1 MPKHVH
7 QYLVLLFSIVL
18 ISSCITNQPTN
29 RTSFSKQERFKEA
42 MEHEFDKTHDKK
54 LGYIP
59 TDRLLIALNYYKEQS
74 LLKGKTSPAFADIEW
89 KERGPNNIGGRTR
102 AILFLSSTKVLAAGI
117 TGGLWKT
124 NDITASNPFWKQVD
138 TFALSTVNVSCIA
151 QDPNNSSV
159 LYLGT
164 GEAFGSNQVG
174 SGIYKSTDGGVS
186 WDVLTNTKP
195 SVSND
200 FSYVAKILVASD
212 GNVYA
217 ACKSAIYCNAGGLM
231 RSTNSGLNWS
241 RVVGTWGGTNCSDAY
256 DFIGADVEENG
267 DGDLFYSSGTTGIN
281 GHVFIS
287 DKGTHGTSVGNSGN
301 WTDITPS
308 GSWGRIEMGVTKQT
322 SSEVI
327 YIACQGSSSAD
338 VTGLYYSSDNGAN
351 WTSRS
356 VPTICD
362 QGYYSVYTRSQAYY
376 DLVVEIDP
384 SDDATAY
391 FGGIDMLKTTNNAAG
406 FTQITNWSGNWPCSG
421 SAPPNIHAD
430 QHALVFNP
438 YTSNAALSGNDGGLY
453 YSTNMNNS
461 TPTWTD
467 KNEGFNVT
475 QYYAIATHPSN
486 SDYVI
491 GGTQDNG
498 SHKLTSYGTGSGTS
512 ISGGDGGFCH
522 ILQTDATYQLSSYV
536 YNYHYL
542 SSNSGTS
549 FASQSS
555 TDAGTGRFIN
565 PSDLDDANELLFSA
579 GNANILEV
587 RSGVAST
594 SLSRSTYNLG
604 FNNNELTALK
614 VSPNNANVLYVGDD
628 AGNIYKI
635 EDRATTPAKAT
646 WGGNVGAN
654 GYISSI
660 DVWESFSGNDDSIMV
675 TLSSYG
681 VNSVYLTIN
690 GTNSTPTWTDI
701 DDNNTLQDIP
711 VRWGIFSKESHSKI
725 FIGTDVGVL
734 ATNSINGNSTAWTLV
749 NNDQLPYVRVDMMEY
764 DADDNLVIGTHGR
777 GIWETQQPCNLASEL
792 PTATGIY
799 TSAISHNDGSFT
811 CFCTSAGELLL
822 ALDTFGSGA
831 VVPETGVSLQIAGSG
846 NSTISWS
853 NAGGIITNPNGGAI
867 IDRKWNVSPTTQPS
881 DTVKVRYFFTAAE
894 YADIITACGNLSPST
909 TITNPNQLNFYK
921 LIGGSVFA
929 DPHASGASGI
939 ILSHGSKPSTSVWTY
954 SSSGS
959 DHIGDFLV
967 TSFSGGGGGGGA
979 NGGALPVSVMSFD
992 VKRLAEKEALMVWN
1006 TASEFNNKGFEIERS
1021 YNNSK
1026 FETIGWVNASE
1037 NPNQVNEYIFL
1048 DTALNPT
1055 GEFVYYRF
1063 KQLDYDGKFEYSE
1076 IKRLKLSDVFGAVL
1090 VYPNPASSLI
1100 SVRTE
1105 DLIEIRILDL
1115 NGRTLIENKKS
1126 ETTNISSLPNG
1137 AYVIEAKTLR
1147 GTEYRNFIK
1156 N

>member
-1 MPKHVH
+1 
-7 QYLVLLFSIVL
+7 
-18 ISSCITNQPTN
+18 
-29 RTSFSKQERFKEA
+29 
-42 MEHEFDKTHDKK
+42 
-54 LGYIP
+54 
-59 TDRLLIALNYYKEQS
+59 
-74 LLKGKTSPAFADIEW
+74 
-89 KERGPNNIGGRTR
+89 
-102 AILFLSSTKVLAAGI
+102 
-117 TGGLWKT
+117 
-124 NDITASNPFWKQVD
+124 
-138 TFALSTVNVSCIA
+138 
-151 QDPNNSSV
+151 
-159 LYLGT
+159 
-164 GEAFGSNQVG
+164 
-174 SGIYKSTDGGVS
+174 
-186 WDVLTNTKP
+186 
-195 SVSND
+195 
-200 FSYVAKILVASD
+200 
-212 GNVYA
+212 
-217 ACKSAIYCNAGGLM
+217 
-231 RSTNSGLNWS
+231 
-241 RVVGTWGGTNCSDAY
+241 
-256 DFIGADVEENG
+256 
-267 DGDLFYSSGTTGIN
+267 
-281 GHVFIS
+281 
-287 DKGTHGTSVGNSGN
+287 
-301 WTDITPS
+301 
-308 GSWGRIEMGVTKQT
+308 
-322 SSEVI
+322 
-327 YIACQGSSSAD
+327 
-338 VTGLYYSSDNGAN
+338 
-351 WTSRS
+351 
-356 VPTICD
+356 
-362 QGYYSVYTRSQAYY
+362 
-376 DLVVEIDP
+376 LVVEIDP
-384 SDDATAY
+384 LYDSVAY
-391 FGGIDMLKTTNNAAG
+391 FGGIDLLKTEDSAKS
-406 FTQITNWSGNWPCSG
+406 FSQITTWSTYWPSTYGCNCCSG

-467 KNEGFNVT
+467 KNQGFNVT
-475 QYYAIATHPSN
+475 QYYAIATHPSDG
-486 SDYVI
+486 DYI
-491 GGTQDNG
+491 LGGTQDNG
-498 SHKLTSYGTGSGTS
+498 SHKLTSYGTGTGTS
-512 ISGGDGGFCH
+512 VSDGDGGFCH
-522 ILQTDATYQLSSYV
+522 INQNNDKYQLTSYV
-536 YNYHYL
+536 ENNYFF
-542 SSNSGTS
+542 SSDFGSNFNYREHTNTS
-549 FASQSS
+549 
-555 TDAGTGRFIN
+555 TGRFIN
-565 PSDLDDANELLFSA
+565 PTDFDDANNRLFSA
-579 GNANILEV
+579 GDVNVLELREV
-587 RSGVAST
+587 LGDT
-594 SLSRSTYNLG
+594 LKRSTYNLG
-604 FNNNELTALK
+604 FNGNELTALK
-614 VSPNNANVLYVGDD
+614 VSPNNSSTLYVGDD

-635 EDRATTPAKAT
+635 TGRSTTPAKAT

-660 DVWESFSGNDDSIMV
+660 DAWESTSGNDDSLLV

-681 VNSVYLTIN
+681 VNSVYLTVN

-734 ATNSINGNSTAWTLV
+734 GTNSINGNSTPWTLV
-749 NNDQLPYVRVDMMEY
+749 NNDQLPFVRVDMMEY

-792 PTATGIY
+792 PTTAGTY
-799 TSAISHNDGSFT
+799 TSAISHNDDSFT

-853 NAGGIITNPNGGAI
+853 TSGGIITNPNGGAI
-867 IDRKWNVSPTTQPS
+867 IDRKWNVTPTTQPS
-881 DTVKVRYFFTAAE
+881 DTVKIRYFFTAAE
-894 YADIITACGNLSPST
+894 YADIVTACGSLSPST

-921 LIGGSVFA
+921 LFGSSVFA

-939 ILSHGSKPSTSVWTY
+939 ILSHGSTPSTSVWTY

-992 VKRLAEKEALMVWN
+992 VKRLDEKEALMVWK

-1037 NPNQVNEYIFL
+1037 NSNQVNEYMFL

-1055 GEFVYYRF
+1055 GDFVYYRF

-1100 SVRTE
+1100 TVRTE

-1115 NGRTLIENKKS
+1115 NGSALIENNKS
-1126 ETTNISSLPNG
+1126 EITNISNLPNG

-1147 GTEYRNFIK
+1147 GTEYRKFIK